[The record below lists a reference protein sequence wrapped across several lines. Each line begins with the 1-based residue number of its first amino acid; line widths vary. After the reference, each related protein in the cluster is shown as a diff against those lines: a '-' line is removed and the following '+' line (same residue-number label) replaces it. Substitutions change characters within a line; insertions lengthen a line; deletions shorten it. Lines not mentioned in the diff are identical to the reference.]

1 MTALVLIN
9 KDGKHFNYL
18 CSATPVSYDS
28 KTNTT
33 FLIGA
38 AHCFVNN
45 KDNLNILTKN
55 NLIPAEHLQIHNG
68 INKDGST
75 GYAVKAVYLMQNYC
89 YGNTFPEG
97 GACSNFT
104 PSDGAKNGQ
113 GNDLAIVQISG
124 KYANPD
130 NYPHIVKSIEYPQK
144 YTMAPVLSIGYGI
157 NTQIPENDP
166 PCNSSTCARMFY
178 VANYFYWQQDSD
190 GYHYLYHSYYNE
202 NKATP
207 YLDGYANLICGG
219 DSGGGDIFWTGE
231 KWILLSEHTYG
242 PSNSCG
248 GFYKYLTNA
257 ATNVSAY
264 YDWIKNIINS
274 PDPISLCNNQTY
286 NCVSNE

>member
-1 MTALVLIN
+1 MNLTKILFSIIAITIVACNNGGVNNQQQLPTNIFINDPIPPSPFPPQGKYNGQLYSLLKTPPGLGLYPNSYLPNTPQSNALNIAYGGNTESQISDMTALVLIN

-130 NYPHIVKSIEYPQK
+130 NYPHIVKSIE
-144 YTMAPVLSIGYGI
+144 
-157 NTQIPENDP
+157 
-166 PCNSSTCARMFY
+166 
-178 VANYFYWQQDSD
+178 
-190 GYHYLYHSYYNE
+190 
-202 NKATP
+202 
-207 YLDGYANLICGG
+207 
-219 DSGGGDIFWTGE
+219 
-231 KWILLSEHTYG
+231 
-242 PSNSCG
+242 
-248 GFYKYLTNA
+248 
-257 ATNVSAY
+257 
-264 YDWIKNIINS
+264 
-274 PDPISLCNNQTY
+274 
-286 NCVSNE
+286 